1 MTKAE
6 QPAPRR
12 PSAKAKA
19 TGAKATKATSGGDG
33 PAATDPTQ
41 RPAKDPAVLEA
52 AWAELVRANREQA
65 ERFRE
70 TQAGDFYAPVSSL
83 FVADPRRTG
92 EPALEVLAEQA
103 GSNETWLDI
112 GAGAGRYALPLALRV
127 KEVIAVE
134 PSAGMRRA
142 LRTGMDEHGI
152 TNLRLVPGAWPA
164 AADEL
169 GELPTADVALIAHVG
184 YDIEAIGPFLDA
196 MEHATRHRC
205 LAMLTDRS
213 PASVADPFWPLV
225 HGEERVALPA
235 LPDLLELLLARGRE
249 PVVTVVE
256 RSPRSF
262 ESVSALTAFLR
273 RQLFIAEGGEKDVH
287 FRAILPDHIARR
299 DGAWTLA
306 NPPQGSLGIVT
317 WRVGKGTAA

>member
-19 TGAKATKATSGGDG
+19 TGAKATNATSGGDG

>member
-12 PSAKAKA
+12 PSAKA